1 MRTVGR
7 AGQIP
12 GEADAMGDFFG
23 VLAAGPAFF
32 VSSWLLM
39 LFAGG
44 IASDVGIKPFGYLT
58 SMVVTIALWLALA
71 PAIGAIARTRR
82 KGKS

>member
-1 MRTVGR
+1 
-7 AGQIP
+7 
-12 GEADAMGDFFG
+12 MGDFFG
-23 VLAAGPAFF
+23 VVAAGPAFF
-32 VSSWLLM
+32 VSAWLLM

-44 IASDVGIKPFGYLT
+44 VSSDVGIKPFGYLT
-58 SMVVTIALWLALA
+58 SMVVTIALWLTLA